1 MVMPSDPTSYP
12 AIVGNSAAMVRLKC
26 YLPKVARTDSVV
38 LVTGESGTG
47 KELVSREI
55 HNLSGRCR
63 HPIVFVNCA
72 ALPDGLLES
81 ELFGYERGAF
91 TGAVTRSSGLLTH
104 ADGGTVV
111 LDEIGDMSLPAQA
124 KLLRVLETR
133 EVHRLGARGPEPLDI
148 RFIAATNQRLE
159 DLVQEHRFRGDLF
172 YRLDVLHVELPPLRD
187 RREDIPALA
196 QDILERLC
204 AARGIKPPALG
215 PETLATLVQY
225 SWPGNVRELR
235 NVLEALCVDT
245 TDQVMPEHLPH
256 RFQKL
261 IQDNGVEKLDERE
274 RLLAALLSTN
284 WNKTRAAEQLHWS
297 RMTLYRKLHKYA
309 IKAMET

>member
-1 MVMPSDPTSYP
+1 MASGEASCPS
-12 AIVGNSAAMVRLKC
+12 IIGNSAAVVRLRC
-26 YLPKVARTDSVV
+26 YLPKVARSDSVV

-55 HNLSGRCR
+55 HNLSERR
-63 HPIVFVNCA
+63 SRPLVFVNCA

-91 TGAVTRSSGLLTH
+91 TGAVGRSSGLLKH

-124 KLLRVLETR
+124 KLLRVLETH
-133 EVHRLGARGPEPLDI
+133 EVHRLGARGPEPVNV
-148 RFIAATNQRLE
+148 RFIAATNQCLE
-159 DLVQEHRFRGDLF
+159 DMVKAHRFRCDLF
-172 YRLDVLHVELPPLRD
+172 YRLDVLRVELPPLRE

-196 QDILERLC
+196 HDILEKLC
-204 AARGIKPPALG
+204 STRGIKAPVLG
-215 PETLATLVQY
+215 PDTLATLVQY

-235 NVLEALCVDT
+235 NVLEALCVET
-245 TDQVMPEHLPH
+245 VECVGPENLPR
-256 RFQKL
+256 RFQKM
-261 IQDNGVEKLDERE
+261 IQDSKMQQLDERE

-309 IKAMET
+309 IKATEV